1 MVAACSFAFKPC
13 GFSTGLKVACYKI
26 GQRPAMGNRPLNF
39 VTLSG
44 IPIHITELK
53 WPFHPST
60 SGADWFVLHGRADL
74 LGSDGLHVEVAVGM
88 TQTMKDALGS
98 LEPEQ
103 AEGLVVNSIRKT
115 IDNGQLAFV
124 KSGKLQPVHVTSRF
138 YSFMAKCIQFPTQSE
153 QDVLDLLK
161 RRVFWLSAK
170 EGKGAPVSIAHPY
183 DCQYVNFTREKMIEL
198 ARQLAAEG
206 SINLESEFAVATD
219 ALLNEESA
227 FVAAMRKGVE
237 AGIAATKVSA

>member
-1 MVAACSFAFKPC
+1 
-13 GFSTGLKVACYKI
+13 
-26 GQRPAMGNRPLNF
+26 MGTRPLHF

-44 IPIHITELK
+44 VPIHVSELK
-53 WPFHPST
+53 WPFHAST

-138 YSFMAKCIQFPTQSE
+138 YSFVAKRIQFPTQPDHE
-153 QDVLDLLK
+153 VLELLK
-161 RRVFWLSAK
+161 RRVFWLSSK

-183 DCQYVNFTREKMIEL
+183 DCQYVNFSREKILEL
-198 ARQLAAEG
+198 ARQLAAQG
-206 SINLESEFAVATD
+206 LINLEGEFATATQ
-219 ALLNEESA
+219 ALLKEESA
-227 FVAAMRKGVE
+227 FVATMNKGVE
-237 AGIAATKVSA
+237 AGIAANKVSA